1 MFSWI
6 AWFLVVVLILLL
18 TLMCIKYLQLAKV
31 IMVVEDELSQAI
43 DAFENVEDSLEG
55 FLQLKLFFDNQEL
68 QAAVKEAKDDVTA
81 AKVSVSRLISR
92 FVEFSREKFVVEEVD
107 EVDQALKTIA
117 RYKRTTR
124 RLSEEDLMEYAE
136 RMK

>member
-1 MFSWI
+1 MFWFSWI
-6 AWFLVVVLILLL
+6 LVVVLTLLL
-18 TLMCIKYLQLAKV
+18 TLMCLKYLQLAKV
-31 IMVVEDELSQAI
+31 MMVVEDELSLAI

-68 QAAVKEAKDDVTA
+68 QATVKEAKDDVTA

-92 FVEFSREKFVVEEVD
+92 FVEFSKEKFVLEEAD

-124 RLSEEDLMEYAE
+124 RLSEEDLLEYAE

>member
-1 MFSWI
+1 MFWFSWI
-6 AWFLVVVLILLL
+6 LVVVLTLLL
-18 TLMCIKYLQLAKV
+18 TLMCLKYLQLAKV

-68 QAAVKEAKDDVTA
+68 QGTVKEAKDDVTA

-92 FVEFSREKFVVEEVD
+92 FVEFSKEKFVLEEAD

-124 RLSEEDLMEYAE
+124 RLSEEDLLEYAE

>member
-6 AWFLVVVLILLL
+6 GWILVVILILLL
-18 TLMCIKYLQLAKV
+18 TLICHKYLQLAKV
-31 IMVVEDELSQAI
+31 IMVVEDELSQAL
-43 DAFENVEDSLEG
+43 DAFEDVEDSLEG

-68 QAAVKEAKDDVTA
+68 QAVVKEAKDDVTV

-92 FVEFSREKFVVEEVD
+92 FVEFSKEKFVVEEVD
-107 EVDQALKTIA
+107 EMEQALKTIA
-117 RYKRTTR
+117 RRAKSRR
-124 RLSEEDLMEYAE
+124 RLTEEDLAELAE

>member
-1 MFSWI
+1 MFWFAWI
-6 AWFLVVVLILLL
+6 LVVVLTLLL
-18 TLMCIKYLQLAKV
+18 TLMCLKYLQLAKV

-68 QAAVKEAKDDVTA
+68 QATVKEAKDDVTA

-92 FVEFSREKFVVEEVD
+92 FVEFSKEKFVLEEAD

-124 RLSEEDLMEYAE
+124 RLSEEDLLEYAE

>member
-1 MFSWI
+1 MFWFSWI
-6 AWFLVVVLILLL
+6 LVVVLTLLL
-18 TLMCIKYLQLAKV
+18 TLMCLKYLQLAKV

-68 QAAVKEAKDDVTA
+68 QATVKEAKDDVTA

-92 FVEFSREKFVVEEVD
+92 FVEFSKEKFVLEEAD
-107 EVDQALKTIA
+107 EVD
-117 RYKRTTR
+117 
-124 RLSEEDLMEYAE
+124 
-136 RMK
+136 

>member
-1 MFSWI
+1 MFWFSWI
-6 AWFLVVVLILLL
+6 LVVVLTLLL
-18 TLMCIKYLQLAKV
+18 TLMCLKYLQLAKV

-68 QAAVKEAKDDVTA
+68 QATVKEAKDDVTA

-92 FVEFSREKFVVEEVD
+92 FVEFSKEKFVLEEAD

-124 RLSEEDLMEYAE
+124 RLSEEDLLEYAE